1 MEDADNRIAEDVKLT
16 AAGFSTCFSDI
27 VYALFAGVFYT
38 YKLWRLY
45 NPVYALMPYL
55 YFCFSF
61 SIVDI
66 LSPNNWRKLMGD
78 IQTKFARYR
87 EAHTRLMIHS
97 EAVAALKGSEVEA
110 EIITK
115 RYELMDDAV
124 LTLHKSF
131 FHFGTIQNWVNV
143 HWRGSFTALLV
154 IGPGI
159 WRPLYDKIDT
169 IQKMSETRGDVGAQ
183 FMLVRAQ
190 TTAALC

>member
-1 MEDADNRIAEDVKLT
+1 
-16 AAGFSTCFSDI
+16 
-27 VYALFAGVFYT
+27 
-38 YKLWRLY
+38 
-45 NPVYALMPYL
+45 
-55 YFCFSF
+55 
-61 SIVDI
+61 
-66 LSPNNWRKLMGD
+66 
-78 IQTKFARYR
+78 
-87 EAHTRLMIHS
+87 MIHS

-183 FMLVRAQ
+183 FMLVRA
-190 TTAALC
+190 

>member
-1 MEDADNRIAEDVKLT
+1 MLT
-16 AAGFSTCFSDI
+16 A
-27 VYALFAGVFYT
+27 LFDPFLDGTVVLAVIG
-38 YKLWRLY
+38 KQEI
-45 NPVYALMPYL
+45 
-55 YFCFSF
+55 CS
-61 SIVDI
+61 
-66 LSPNNWRKLMGD
+66 
-78 IQTKFARYR
+78 
-87 EAHTRLMIHS
+87 AHLAHRI
-97 EAVAALKGSEVEA
+97 VEA

-183 FMLVRAQ
+183 FMLVRA
-190 TTAALC
+190 